1 MKTKKYPIYSNYLN
15 MLVISFS
22 YLIVLAKASSIR
34 LNRYKESRHLYVV
47 LNLRYKEFSFSL
59 LSLILLVGFC
69 VNTFYLV
76 EEVSSIPSL
85 LRVIMI
91 NECIFS
97 NTLTSSTDRIMWI
110 FLRLSIQEIAL
121 IFKYWVKLEFPR
133 LTPLGCGV
141 LFFFNI
147 AEFNLLIFY

>member
-97 NTLTSSTDRIMWI
+97 NTLTSSTDRIM
-110 FLRLSIQEIAL
+110 
-121 IFKYWVKLEFPR
+121 
-133 LTPLGCGV
+133 
-141 LFFFNI
+141 
-147 AEFNLLIFY
+147 